1 MAQSLRTVRVL
12 TLGSTGTQDITIAG
26 FGTCIGAIFDMNVGD
41 VDNTVQATDRRS
53 IGYCDGTNVA
63 LSFLGATNGVST
75 SNTSRR
81 ESSTSV
87 IAEMDGGGT
96 ISGVATFNS
105 FITDGVRINVTST
118 SPNQRFC
125 TVTLIGGDAT
135 NVKVNFSPALGT
147 SAGNTVVSTVGFEA
161 DLVMTSC
168 AGLASNAGLADHSIL
183 SRGIAVND
191 GADSNFMR
199 GTFDQDGLG
208 TTKTGSY
215 LSDTYATGQYF
226 TNALSWGGS
235 IGSYTSSGFT
245 VTTNKSASNDVFAYI
260 AIKFANTFVK
270 ASIEDTP
277 AATGA
282 ASFGATPSTPNF
294 LQILSGGAAAL
305 NTPKGGLNT
314 SDFYGDATNQ
324 YSVSSFSAD
333 NVSIADNGKINKT
346 GGLIQLDTVGTTQLD
361 STFTGFTATG
371 ADFNFTTTTA
381 KKAIVLFIGAVAGG
395 SAIELTPTTINS
407 NSQSFNPV
415 IQYASLLSLT
425 PSVVNSNSDSLDP
438 LVEYKAVIN
447 ITSQLINSASVSL
460 NPFISTGATQDVGTV
475 TAGFAADLYS
485 VKYQLS
491 NITVNF
497 KG

>member
-26 FGTCIGAIFDMNVGD
+26 FGACIGAIFDMNVGD
-41 VDNTVQATDRRS
+41 VDNTVQTTDRRS
-53 IGYCDGTNVA
+53 IGYCDGTQQAVS
-63 LSFLGATNGVST
+63 LVGAVNGVST
-75 SNTSRR
+75 SNTARL

-87 IAEMDGGGT
+87 IGELDGSGT
-96 ISGVATFNS
+96 VIGAAAFDS
-105 FITDGVRINVTST
+105 FITDGVRINVTSASAT
-118 SPNQRFC
+118 PRFC
-125 TVTLIGGDAT
+125 IVTLIGGDAT
-135 NVKVNFSPALGT
+135 DVKVNFSPAIG
-147 SAGNTVVSTVGFEA
+147 SGNTVVNTVGFEA

-168 AGLASNAGLADHSIL
+168 VGAPSNAGSLDHSII

-191 GADSNFMR
+191 GVDSSFMR
-199 GTFDQDGLG
+199 ATFDRDGVG
-208 TTKTGSY
+208 TTRTGVY
-215 LSDTYATGQYF
+215 VSDTYATGQYF
-226 TNALSWGGS
+226 GDVLNWGGS

-245 VTTNKSASNDVFAYI
+245 VTHGSASNDVFAYI

-270 ASIEDTP
+270 ASIEETP
-277 AATGA
+277 AFTGSK
-282 ASFGATPSTPNF
+282 SFGSTPSTPNF
-294 LQILSGGAAAL
+294 LQILGSDAGAL
-305 NTPKGGLNT
+305 NTSTQGLGA

-324 YSVSSFSAD
+324 YSVSSYSAD
-333 NVSIADNGKINKT
+333 AVVVTDNGKINKT
-346 GGLIQLDTVGTTQLD
+346 GGLIQLTSAGTTQLD

-381 KKAIVLFIGAVAGG
+381 TKSIVLFVGAVSSG
-395 SAIELTPTTINS
+395 SAIELTPTNINS

-460 NPFISTGATQDVGTV
+460 NPSISTGATQDVGTV